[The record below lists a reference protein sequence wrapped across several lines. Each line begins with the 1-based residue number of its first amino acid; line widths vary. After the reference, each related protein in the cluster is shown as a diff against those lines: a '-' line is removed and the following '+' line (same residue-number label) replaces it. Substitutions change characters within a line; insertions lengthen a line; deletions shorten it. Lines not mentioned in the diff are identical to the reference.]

1 MIDEWFRKSGVRR
14 RVAVE
19 RGTAEALKE
28 LVSAGAGLGLSI
40 GSAITVKAD
49 VRRGSLV
56 AVPLDPPLQRRLGI
70 IRRRGKV
77 LRPAL
82 AAVLAALER
91 FKDRRGPS
99 S

>member
-1 MIDEWFRKSGVRR
+1 
-14 RVAVE
+14 
-19 RGTAEALKE
+19 
-28 LVSAGAGLGLSI
+28 VSAGLGLSI

>member
-1 MIDEWFRKSGVRR
+1 MIDEWFRKSGVRP

-19 RGTAEALKE
+19 LGNAEALKE
-28 LVSAGAGLGLSI
+28 LVSAGLGLSI
-40 GSAITVKAD
+40 GSAITVEAD
-49 VRRGSLV
+49 VRHGSLV